1 MLKKKNM
8 RDDRWRNEMR
18 VEEIKTAIEALPGA
32 KFVEIRKW
40 VAERD
45 WKMWDQ
51 EVEADLKAGRLDF
64 LVEEAFHEKH
74 QGRLRKL

>member
-8 RDDRWRNEMR
+8 RDGRWRNEMR
-18 VEEIKTAIEALPGA
+18 VEEIKAAIEALPGA
-32 KFVEIRKW
+32 KFIEIRKW

-51 EVEADLKAGRLDF
+51 EVQADSKTGKLDF
-64 LVEEAFHEKH
+64 LVEEALHEKD